1 MPTYSLWFEPP
12 PALAPKYQAHI
23 DRLQQ
28 RVASET
34 SFVPH
39 VTLLGGVDGPEQRVT
54 GAASQ
59 LAASLEPFP
68 IRFARAARG
77 DIFHQCVFLLAETSD
92 ELMKANVAA
101 REALGMS
108 PGNYMPH
115 LSLLYADI
123 SQAERQEIVDEL
135 NASGDEA
142 IRSSFEASAL
152 AVWETDGADKTCR
165 SWRRVASFPL
175 G

>member
-92 ELMKANVAA
+92 ELMKARLLPGAA
-101 REALGMS
+101 LVHGRKR
-108 PGNYMPH
+108 
-115 LSLLYADI
+115 
-123 SQAERQEIVDEL
+123 AER
-135 NASGDEA
+135 ASGC
-142 IRSSFEASAL
+142 L
-152 AVWETDGADKTCR
+152 APRRTSLRGRPWGCRRGITCR
-165 SWRRVASFPL
+165 TCRCYTPTSRRRSGRKLWTSKYQHLCPCHSHL
-175 G
+175 H